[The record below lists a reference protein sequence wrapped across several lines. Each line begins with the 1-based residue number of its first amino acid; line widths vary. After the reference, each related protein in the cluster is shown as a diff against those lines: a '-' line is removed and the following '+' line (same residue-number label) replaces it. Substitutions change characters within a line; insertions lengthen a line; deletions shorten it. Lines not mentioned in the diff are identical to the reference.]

1 MYSYDKQ
8 FLPTPFSLL
17 MNKFILK
24 TREMPLNH
32 TTVEQKI
39 KQFSILH
46 QGPKMGSPLPR
57 DLSRSTR
64 IPSFK
69 KALKKHFFY
78 NVVN

>member
-1 MYSYDKQ
+1 MYSYDKH
-8 FLPTPFSLL
+8 FFPTPFSLL

-57 DLSRSTR
+57 DLSTGQ
-64 IPSFK
+64 PGYL
-69 KALKKHFFY
+69 ALKKHSKSISSTT
-78 NVVN
+78 